1 MKKIKLFFI
10 ILISVLAFYA
20 ILLSIMFI
28 MSYGKTETAVSYS
41 VTEIT
46 AEEPPTETTTQA
58 PPTKISLIMAGDI
71 LAHEGVYNSG
81 LQSDGTYNFDHLFAH
96 VKSDIQSADMA
107 IVNQEV
113 ILGGTEMG
121 LSAYPL
127 FNSPQEL
134 GDSLVNAGFNII
146 LHATNHTLDKGEQGV
161 ENTINF
167 WETNHPDTAYLGI
180 HNSREDYDSNSVYF
194 YTKNDI
200 TVSVLNYTYG
210 TNGIPLPQDKPYIIN
225 LLNED
230 KVKADMAYAKENSDF
245 MVVCPHWGTEYRLEP
260 DESQLKWAQ
269 FFADNGADLVI
280 GTHPHVIEPVTTLTG
295 INGNKTLVFYSLG
308 NFVSNQDTVNTMLG
322 AMAKVT
328 ISNSGGKAHIEK
340 YSAEPVVTHLLFGR
354 GLITTYKLSDYTEE
368 LASENKISLYDSG
381 FSLNALKEL
390 SRSVLGTP

>member
-295 INGNKTLVFYSLG
+295 IDGNKTLVFYSLG